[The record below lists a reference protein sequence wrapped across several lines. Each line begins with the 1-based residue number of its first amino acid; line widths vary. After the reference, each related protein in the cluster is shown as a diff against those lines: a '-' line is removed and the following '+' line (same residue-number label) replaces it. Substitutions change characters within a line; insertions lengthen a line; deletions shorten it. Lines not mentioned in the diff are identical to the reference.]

1 MWQTKSMKALLDNWS
16 SEMTTHIQPQNIATA
31 QASIDL
37 PRPSTIAVIAG
48 LFWAALL
55 VLISLPLLVAGGLWL
70 LGMGLALLGYA
81 VVSVRRFQTAVWD
94 TAIIGQGLGLLGMA
108 LLFGASLLG

>member
-1 MWQTKSMKALLDNWS
+1 MDTPLDDWS
-16 SEMTTHIQPQNIATA
+16 NGMTTHIQPQNIATT
-31 QASIDL
+31 QASIGL

-48 LFWAALL
+48 LFWAALFAL
-55 VLISLPLLVAGGLWL
+55 MSLPLLVAGGLWL

-81 VVSVRRFQTAVWD
+81 VVSVRRFETAVWD

>member
-1 MWQTKSMKALLDNWS
+1 
-16 SEMTTHIQPQNIATA
+16 
-31 QASIDL
+31 
-37 PRPSTIAVIAG
+37 
-48 LFWAALL
+48 
-55 VLISLPLLVAGGLWL
+55 

>member
-1 MWQTKSMKALLDNWS
+1 
-16 SEMTTHIQPQNIATA
+16 MTTHIQQTERYTTQVTIG
-31 QASIDL
+31 L

-55 VLISLPLLVAGGLWL
+55 VLASLPLLVAGGLWL
-70 LGMGLALLGYA
+70 LGMGMALLGYA